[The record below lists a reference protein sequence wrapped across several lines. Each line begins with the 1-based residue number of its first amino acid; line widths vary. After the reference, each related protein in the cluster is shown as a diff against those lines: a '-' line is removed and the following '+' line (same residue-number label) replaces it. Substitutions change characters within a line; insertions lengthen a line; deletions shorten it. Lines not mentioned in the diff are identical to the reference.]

1 MILAE
6 LDGSIRTLKG
16 VGPAALRAFARIGI
30 SVQRDLLL
38 HLPREY
44 QDRLTP
50 VTIAQ
55 SMRSASPER
64 TAGPSPGRAVGSTR
78 GREQGRDRE
87 QGRAPALSCNTVA
100 RVVAH
105 DYVGHGARKTLKVYV
120 EDESAV
126 GALVCFGRNFLAT
139 RLTPGTTIR
148 LAAAFSYRYG
158 EPSAS
163 IFEFE
168 EQHSPA
174 RHFGRILAVYPL
186 TEGLNQGL
194 IRAAI
199 DQVLST
205 SARHLEEVVPETL
218 RDRRNLPPI
227 SSTLRSVHQPA
238 SMDAAEQARRNLAY
252 EELLLFQLR
261 LGERTA
267 RRARSTRRPAA
278 LPRQSMRRAT
288 ESLPFALTA
297 DQQTALEEIVADLER
312 SRPMARLL
320 QGDVGSGKTLVAL
333 LSALPQIEA
342 GGQVV
347 LMAPTEL
354 LARQHAENAA
364 RLLEPLGVRVA
375 LLTGSVPERAR
386 RPLLDAVAAGD
397 ADLVVGTHA
406 VFSDSTRFHDLRYV
420 VVDEQHRFGVVQRAA
435 VLEKGRN
442 PDLLLMTAT
451 PIPRTLT
458 LALFGDMETSTLR
471 TLPPGRKPVRTHLA
485 RMSNEGK
492 VYATVRHELAA
503 GHQAYFVY
511 PLIDPNDRSELKNAE
526 AMYERLR
533 DEVFPDYRVALVH
546 SRVNEEE
553 KSSRMEDFAANR
565 VQVLVATSVIE
576 VGVDVANATCMVVE
590 HAERFGLA
598 ALHQLRG
605 RVGRS
610 ELQSYA
616 FLVYA
621 DELTEEAKER
631 LKILHATTDGFE
643 IAERDLTLRGPG
655 DLTGLRQ
662 SGFLRL
668 RAADLSRDADLLQR
682 ARDDA
687 AQLRRDNCELQHYP
701 TLLRAM
707 RALEA
712 REELAP

>member
-30 SVQRDLLL
+30 ATQRDLLL

-44 QDRLTP
+44 QDRVTP
-50 VTIAQ
+50 VSIAE
-55 SMRSASPER
+55 SMRSAS
-64 TAGPSPGRAVGSTR
+64 
-78 GREQGRDRE
+78 REQ
-87 QGRAPALSCNTVA
+87 ASVSCNTVA

-120 EDESAV
+120 QDHSAV

-139 RLTPGTTIR
+139 RLSPGTTVR
-148 LAAAFSYRYG
+148 LAAPFSYRYG

-163 IFEFE
+163 LFEFE
-168 EQHSPA
+168 EHDAPM

-194 IRAAI
+194 IRAAVE
-199 DQVLST
+199 QALST
-205 SARHLEEVVPETL
+205 SARHLEEVVPDAL
-218 RDRRNLPPI
+218 RGRHNLPPV
-227 SSTLRSVHQPA
+227 SSTLRAVHQPA
-238 SMDAAEQARRNLAY
+238 TVAAGEQARRALAY

-261 LGERTA
+261 LGERSA
-267 RRARSTRRPAA
+267 RRARFTRRPTP
-278 LPRQSMRRAT
+278 LPRQSIRRAK
-288 ESLPFALTA
+288 ESLPFTLTA
-297 DQQTALEEIVADLER
+297 DQKTALAEIVADLES

-333 LSALPQIEA
+333 LSALPHIEA
-342 GGQVV
+342 GGQAV

-386 RPLLDAVAAGD
+386 RPLLDAVSAGET
-397 ADLVVGTHA
+397 DLVVGTHA

-420 VVDEQHRFGVVQRAA
+420 MVDEQHRFGVVQRAA

-451 PIPRTLT
+451 PIPRTLA
-458 LALFGDMETSTLR
+458 LALFGDMETSTIR
-471 TLPPGRKPVRTHLA
+471 MMPPGRKPVRTHLA

-492 VYATVRHELAA
+492 VYATVRHELSA

-511 PLIDPNDRSELKNAE
+511 PLIDPNDRTELKNAE
-526 AMYERLR
+526 AMFERLR
-533 DEVFPDYRVALVH
+533 DEVFPDYCVALVH
-546 SRVNEEE
+546 SRINDEE
-553 KSSRMEDFAANR
+553 KSRRMADFAANR

-643 IAERDLTLRGPG
+643 IAERDLGLRGPG
-655 DLTGLRQ
+655 DLTGFRQ

-668 RAADLSRDADLLQR
+668 RAADLSRDADLLQH

-687 AQLRRDNCELQHYP
+687 AQLRRNDLELQRYP
-701 TLLRAM
+701 ALQRAM
-707 RALEA
+707 RAFDA
-712 REELAP
+712 REEFAP